1 MRALVTRLLPD
12 GRREKL
18 LVTDWP
24 DPPAPV
30 ANQVRTRTLTSG
42 ITNGTERNDLIGG
55 NYATPDDRLPAGWGY
70 QNVGEV
76 VECGPECRLLAVG
89 DVIYSSAGHDE
100 FTTVAEDWLLVKLPP
115 EIDRREAALFGM
127 ASVAMRTCR
136 NADLRMGERALVV
149 GAGFIGQMAAQ
160 IAAAMGARVSLC
172 DVDEHRLEQA
182 REIGAAECAFNSG
195 GEGWAANVPPAS
207 FDAVIDLAGVPGME
221 DRLIEAV
228 LCAAGCFSSPAA
240 ARSSTPSTRA
250 RVARSSSSRTAT
262 STAATWPCS
271 AGSWPRERCRSSRCC
286 GAWRPWPRPP
296 ASTTRCATPRTSSA
310 APCSSGSLTAEGEKP

>member
-1 MRALVTRLLPD
+1 MRALVTRPLPD

-30 ANQVRTRTLTSG
+30 ANQVRTRTLYSG

-76 VECGPECRLLAVG
+76 VECGPDCKLLAAG

-127 ASVAMRTCR
+127 ASVAMHTCR

-149 GAGFIGQMAAQ
+149 GAGFIGQMATQ

-172 DVDEHRLEQA
+172 DVDEHRLCQA
-182 REIGAAECAFNSG
+182 REIGAAACAFNSG
-195 GEGWAANVPPAS
+195 GEGWAANAPPAS

-221 DRLIEAV
+221 DRLIEAARMRGRV
-228 LCAAGCFSSPAA
+228 LLIAGRRKVEYTFNTGQGREIVIKQNSHFDNSDLAMLCGLVAKGAVQIKPLLQRVAPVAEAAGIYDTLRDDPNKLGGTVFE
-240 ARSSTPSTRA
+240 
-250 RVARSSSSRTAT
+250 
-262 STAATWPCS
+262 W
-271 AGSWPRERCRSSRCC
+271 
-286 GAWRPWPRPP
+286 
-296 ASTTRCATPRTSSA
+296 
-310 APCSSGSLTAEGEKP
+310 